1 MQHVKSIMMKKISNI
16 KKKNNKYIIT
26 LGDKTQLEFYSD
38 TLIKYNL
45 LKPRELSDIAFKEI
59 INYNNYYEAFNK
71 SLKLISNKQRTKKEL
86 ENKLKDYSKETID
99 KVIKKL
105 EELDY
110 LNEQNYIR
118 SYFNDQI
125 NLGIKGPN
133 YIKRELEK
141 LKLNSLYI
149 NESIVSIDESIWK
162 EKIEKIIN
170 KKIKANKN
178 LSRNNLILKLKSYL
192 ISLGYESSMVVE
204 MLNLVD
210 FEENNSII
218 EKEYQKEY
226 KKLNKKYNGKELENK
241 IKFNLYKKGFSLN
254 DIDKI
259 QNKY

>member
-1 MQHVKSIMMKKISNI
+1 MTVAILITIVILVCIIIALMAYNISIHKKITKFSNI
-16 KKKNNKYIIT
+16 SEKINGLNVLQNFMDTI
-26 LGDKTQLEFYSD
+26 GEYSSV
-38 TLIKYNL
+38 
-45 LKPRELSDIAFKEI
+45 E
-59 INYNNYYEAFNK
+59 
-71 SLKLISNKQRTKKEL
+71 
-86 ENKLKDYSKETID
+86 
-99 KVIKKL
+99 
-105 EELDY
+105 
-110 LNEQNYIR
+110 
-118 SYFNDQI
+118 
-125 NLGIKGPN
+125 
-133 YIKRELEK
+133 
-141 LKLNSLYI
+141 
-149 NESIVSIDESIWK
+149 

-210 FEENNSII
+210 FEENNSIL

-241 IKFNLYKKGFSLN
+241 IKYNLYKKGFSLN

>member
-1 MQHVKSIMMKKISNI
+1 MQHAKNTMMKKISNI

-45 LKPRELSDIAFKEI
+45 LKPRELSDIEFKEI

-86 ENKLKDYSKETID
+86 EDKLKDYSKEIIY

-105 EELDY
+105 EELGY

-118 SYFNDQI
+118 SYINDQI
-125 NLGIKGPN
+125 NLGVKGPN
-133 YIKRELEK
+133 YIKRELG
-141 LKLNSLYI
+141 KLNLNTLYI
-149 NESIVSIDESIWK
+149 DEALASIDESIWK
-162 EKIEKIIN
+162 EKIAKIIN
-170 KKIKANKN
+170 KKIKTNKN

-192 ISLGYESSMVVE
+192 ISLGYEQSMIIE
-204 MLNLVD
+204 ILNLVD
-210 FEENNSII
+210 FEENNSIL

-226 KKLNKKYNGKELENK
+226 RKLNKKYNGKDLENK
-241 IKFNLYKKGFSLN
+241 IKYNLYKKGFSLN

>member
-45 LKPRELSDIAFKEI
+45 LKPRELSDIEFKEI

-86 ENKLKDYSKETID
+86 ENKLKDYSKEIIY

-105 EELDY
+105 EELGY

-118 SYFNDQI
+118 SYINDQI
-125 NLGIKGPN
+125 NLGVKGPN

-141 LKLNSLYI
+141 LKLNTLYI
-149 NESIVSIDESIWK
+149 DEALASIDESIWK

-170 KKIKANKN
+170 KKIKTNKN

-192 ISLGYESSMVVE
+192 ISLGYEQSMIIE
-204 MLNLVD
+204 ILNLVD
-210 FEENNSII
+210 FEENNSIL

-226 KKLNKKYNGKELENK
+226 RKLNKKYNGKDLENK
-241 IKFNLYKKGFSLN
+241 IKYNLYKKGFSLN

>member
-1 MQHVKSIMMKKISNI
+1 MQHAKNTMMKKISNI

-45 LKPRELSDIAFKEI
+45 LKPRELSDIEFKEI

-86 ENKLKDYSKETID
+86 ENKLKDYSKEIIY

-105 EELDY
+105 EELGY

-118 SYFNDQI
+118 SYINDQI
-125 NLGIKGPN
+125 NLGVKGPN
-133 YIKRELEK
+133 YIKRELG
-141 LKLNSLYI
+141 KLNLNTLYI
-149 NESIVSIDESIWK
+149 DEVLASIDESIWK
-162 EKIEKIIN
+162 EKIAKIIN
-170 KKIKANKN
+170 KKIKTNKN

-192 ISLGYESSMVVE
+192 ISLGYEQSMIIE
-204 MLNLVD
+204 ILNLVD
-210 FEENNSII
+210 FEENNSIL

-226 KKLNKKYNGKELENK
+226 RKLNKKYNGKDLENK
-241 IKFNLYKKGFSLN
+241 IKYNLYKKGFSLN